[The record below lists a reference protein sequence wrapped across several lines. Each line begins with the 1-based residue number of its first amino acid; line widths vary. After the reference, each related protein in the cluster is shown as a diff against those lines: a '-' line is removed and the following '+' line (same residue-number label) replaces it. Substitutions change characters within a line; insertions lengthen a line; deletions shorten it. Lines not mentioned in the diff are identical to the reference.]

1 MHIGNQR
8 DQAGEELSCHQ
19 WDYLGE
25 KIQIN
30 VVRYQSVLHPY
41 CCLSPASHSS
51 MFLIP
56 IDNHVLID
64 LAKEA

>member
-8 DQAGEELSCHQ
+8 DQAGEKLSCRQ
-19 WDYLGE
+19 WDYLDE

-30 VVRYQSVLHPY
+30 VMRFQSVLHLY
-41 CCLSPASHSS
+41 CCLSTASHPN

-56 IDNHVLID
+56 IDDHVLID
-64 LAKEA
+64 LTKEA